1 MSEKINIKIYQNM
14 TEIATS
20 TIREAILK
28 RVYKPVT
35 RLIPG
40 KLERE
45 LNLGRVTIREAL
57 RGLSGSGWYFPYQTK
72 EV

>member
-1 MSEKINIKIYQNM
+1 MSEELNLKIYQTM

-28 RVYKPVT
+28 RVYKPGT

-45 LNLGRVTIREAL
+45 LNLGRAAIREAL
-57 RGLSGSGWYFPYQTK
+57 RELQ
-72 EV
+72 V